1 MVFPGPLIEVV
12 EIRIQLDILTEE
24 FDALG
29 KRGLDAVHHGS
40 KRISAGLIRPAEILV
55 PFHMRLSIPERYPV
69 VKDILI
75 EVVSSLCA
83 EAELVSLEGLH

>member
-1 MVFPGPLIEVV
+1 MVFPGPLIELV
-12 EIRIQLDILTEE
+12 EIRVQLDILTEE
-24 FDALG
+24 FDAFG
-29 KRGLDAVHHGS
+29 ERGLDAVHHGS

-55 PFHMRLSIPERYPV
+55 PFHIRLSIPERYPV

-83 EAELVSLEGLH
+83 EAELVSLQGLH